1 MKSPAKAS
9 PVSQSMFAEALR
21 HHQAGRAIEAEQ
33 LYRRILQDDPRH
45 AEALHMYG
53 VLYLQVGR
61 PDIALTM
68 IGKAIDQDGKV
79 ALFHSHL
86 GAALR
91 LQGKPEAAITAYRHA
106 LALDSTL
113 AEAHYNLGNAFQ
125 DQGAFD
131 RAAACYKAAL
141 ICKPDYAEAHFNLGN
156 ARHVQGKLDEALT
169 VFGRALAGQPDDAD
183 AHYDR
188 GNTLQEQGRLEE
200 ALAAYQRAL
209 ISSPALAGAYSNRGH
224 TLKDLGHFAGA
235 EASYRRAIDL
245 VPGNAKFHHGLAE
258 IKRFDDAGD
267 TQLVMMETQLA
278 AIADLPAD
286 AQSHLLFALGKA
298 YDDLGER
305 ERSFGHLLAGNSRK
319 RGLIRYD
326 EAATLALFERI
337 QVTFTAELL
346 ERKSITAPPGDG
358 PIFIVGMPRSGTSL
372 IEQILASHGQVFG
385 AGELPLFER
394 TTTAFAGK
402 GAFPEIAADLSA
414 DDLHRLGAHYRA
426 ALRRRIP
433 AVTRI
438 TDKLPQ
444 NFLYCGLI
452 HLALPNARI
461 IHARRDPI
469 DTCLSCFS
477 KLFTLGH
484 PYSYDLAEL
493 GRYYRHY
500 ASLMAHWRQVL
511 PAGIMLEVAY
521 EDMVGDV
528 EGQTRRI
535 LDHCGLDWDEACLSF
550 DKTERPVRT
559 ASATQVRQ
567 PIYTSSV
574 GRWRPD
580 GALLKPLIDELEGR
594 CKRP

>member
-21 HHQAGRAIEAEQ
+21 HHQAGRAIEAER

-61 PDIALTM
+61 ADIALTM
-68 IGKAIDQDGKV
+68 IGKAIEQKPDYAEAHFG
-79 ALFHSHL
+79 L
-86 GAALR
+86 GNALR
-91 LQGKPEAAITAYRHA
+91 QQGKAEAAIAAYRQA
-106 LALDSTL
+106 LTLDSHL
-113 AEAHYNLGNAFQ
+113 AAAHYNLGNAFQ
-125 DQGAFD
+125 GQGAFD
-131 RAAACYKAAL
+131 WAAACYKAAL
-141 ICKPDYAEAHFNLGN
+141 VCKPDYAEAHFNLGN

-169 VFGRALAGQPDDAD
+169 AFGRALAGQPDDAE

-188 GNTLQEQGRLEE
+188 GNALQEQGRLEE
-200 ALAAYQRAL
+200 AVAAYRRAL
-209 ISSPALAGAYSNRGH
+209 IVSPAMAGAYSNHGH
-224 TLKDLGHFAGA
+224 TLKDLGRFAAA
-235 EASYRRAIDL
+235 EASYRRAIEL
-245 VPGNAKFHHGLAE
+245 VPGNVKFHHGLAE
-258 IKRFDDAGD
+258 IKRFEAADDA
-267 TQLVMMETQLA
+267 QLVLMESQRNL
-278 AIADLPAD
+278 AD
-286 AQSHLLFALGKA
+286 ADGYLLFALGKA
-298 YDDLGER
+298 YDDLGEH
-305 ERSFGHLLAGNSRK
+305 ERSFEHLLAGNRQK

-326 EAATLALFERI
+326 EAATLALFERLR
-337 QVTFTAELL
+337 VTFTAELL
-346 ERKSITAPPGDG
+346 GGKSVAAPPGDG

-394 TTTAFAGK
+394 IVGK
-402 GAFPEIAADLSA
+402 GAFSENVADL
-414 DDLHRLGAHYRA
+414 HHLGAQYSA

-433 AVTRI
+433 AALPTAMRI

-444 NFLYCGLI
+444 NFLYCGPI

-500 ASLMAHWRQVL
+500 AKLMAHWRQVL

-521 EDMVGDV
+521 EDLVGDV

-535 LDHCGLDWDEACLSF
+535 LDHCGLDWDEACLDF

-559 ASATQVRQ
+559 ASATQVRR

-580 GALLKPLIDELEGR
+580 IALLKPLIDELS
-594 CKRP
+594 KP